1 MASQTTLAVAR
12 DKLYKNILPGDDAF
26 AESVKSAINDACQ
39 RLIESGKW
47 AGTMGNVDF
56 ASVPTGYI
64 TLPRHYGAILASRI
78 KDHPVRIEGKYYEYQ
93 ATGPGKLSTDSG
105 VGFLI
110 DCGFSPLETEITDAG
125 TLRFLLNAADVDATK
140 NIRIYGLDADGNVI
154 TDTNGVEGVNV
165 TMSAV
170 TINSSHTFSK
180 VTNIVKPTTKYPVIA
195 QVVVATVPTQIAE
208 WEPLETIPQFRR
220 YKVGEIE
227 ADEAHPFVIET
238 LCKRRFIA
246 AEQETDFVI
255 PGNLQALKMAVLAL
269 KYEDENDL
277 KAANDYWG
285 MAYGILNGEMKED
298 RGGSKINVQFVFNG
312 GLRKT
317 RSFR

>member
-1 MASQTTLAVAR
+1 MASSTTLAVAR
-12 DKLYKNILPGDDAF
+12 DKLYKSILPGDDAF
-26 AESVKSAINDACQ
+26 ADTVKPAINDACQ

-47 AGTMGNVDF
+47 SGTTGNVDF

-78 KDHPVRIEGKYYEYQ
+78 KDHPTRIEGKYFEYQ

-105 VGFLI
+105 LGFLI
-110 DCGFSPLETEITDAG
+110 DCGFTPLETEITDAG
-125 TLRFLLNAADVDATK
+125 TLRFLIHSDDAVGAK
-140 NIRIYGLDADGNVI
+140 SIRAYGLDADGDVI
-154 TDTNGVEGVNV
+154 TDSNGVEGVNI
-165 TMSAV
+165 TMSAA
-170 TINSSHTFSK
+170 TINSSHIFSK
-180 VTNIVKPTTKYPVIA
+180 VTNVIKPVTKYPVIA
-195 QVVVATVPTQIAE
+195 QVVVSSTATQIAR
-208 WEPLETIPQFRR
+208 WEPLETSPQFRR

-227 ADEAHPFVIET
+227 ADESHPFVIET
-238 LCKRRFIA
+238 LCKRRFIP

-255 PGNLQALKMAVLAL
+255 PGNLQALKIAVLAL

-298 RGGSKINVQFVFNG
+298 RGGSKLNVQFVFNG
-312 GLRKT
+312 GARKT
-317 RSFR
+317 RAFR

>member
-1 MASQTTLAVAR
+1 MASSTTLAVAR
-12 DKLYKNILPGDDAF
+12 DKLYKNISDDAF
-26 AESVKSAINDACQ
+26 SADVKDAINNACQ

-56 ASVPTGYI
+56 ASVPSGYI
-64 TLPRHYGAILASRI
+64 TLPRHYGTILASRI

-105 VGFLI
+105 VGFLM
-110 DCGFSPLETEITDAG
+110 DYGFTPLETEITDAG
-125 TLRFLLNAADVDATK
+125 TLRFLIHADDTVGARS
-140 NIRIYGLDADGNVI
+140 IRVYGLDANGDVI
-154 TDTNGVEGVNV
+154 TDTNGVEGVNIE
-165 TMSAV
+165 MSAT
-170 TINSSHTFSK
+170 TINSSHVFSK
-180 VTNIVKPTTKYPVIA
+180 VTNVIKPATKYPVIA
-195 QVVVATVPTQIAE
+195 QVVVATVPTQIAQ
-208 WEPLETIPQFRR
+208 WEPLETAPQFRR

-227 ADEAHPFVIET
+227 ADEEHPFVIET
-238 LCKRRFIA
+238 LCKRRFIP

-255 PGNLQALKMAVLAL
+255 PGNLQALKMSILAL

-317 RSFR
+317 TSFR

>member
-1 MASQTTLAVAR
+1 MASSTTLAVAR
-12 DKLYKNILPGDDAF
+12 DKLYKNISDDAF
-26 AESVKSAINDACQ
+26 SADVKDAINNACQ

-56 ASVPTGYI
+56 ASVPSGYI
-64 TLPRHYGAILASRI
+64 TLPRHYGTILASRI

-110 DCGFSPLETEITDAG
+110 DYGFTPLETEITDAG
-125 TLRFLLNAADVDATK
+125 TLRFLIHADDTVGARS
-140 NIRIYGLDADGNVI
+140 IRVYGLDANGDVI
-154 TDTNGVEGVNV
+154 TDTNGVEGVNIE
-165 TMSAV
+165 MSAT
-170 TINSSHTFSK
+170 TINSSHVFSK
-180 VTNIVKPTTKYPVIA
+180 VTNVIKPATKYPVIA
-195 QVVVATVPTQIAE
+195 QVVVATVPTQIAQ
-208 WEPLETIPQFRR
+208 WEPLETAPQFRR

-227 ADEAHPFVIET
+227 ADEEHPFVIET
-238 LCKRRFIA
+238 LCKRRFIP

-255 PGNLQALKMAVLAL
+255 PGNLQALKMSILAL

-317 RSFR
+317 TSFR